1 MVDPSLTITSL
12 RSLIVS
18 YIANDKHRSYIIF
31 KLSDS
36 SQTSSSSSS
45 SSVATVATASSSI
58 PSSLSTTTTT
68 TTTAT
73 SSTTIS
79 SPSLSPSMPSTSLFP
94 ATSSFTSEMVRC
106 ELSIQQLLGYLS
118 LLLPHIDYSFATN
131 LFKQLQRQ
139 PTSKY
144 VLHYH
149 YHYHF

>member
-31 KLSDS
+31 KLNDS
-36 SQTSSSSSS
+36 SKTSPSSS
-45 SSVATVATASSSI
+45 SSVV
-58 PSSLSTTTTT
+58 PSLPTTTTT
-68 TTTAT
+68 TTTT
-73 SSTTIS
+73 TTIS
-79 SPSLSPSMPSTSLFP
+79 TTTSLTTLSSSSLSPSIPPTSLLP
-94 ATSSFTSEMVRC
+94 ETSGFTSEMVRC

-144 VLHYH
+144 VHH
-149 YHYHF
+149 HHHHHF